1 MAKKPK
7 KKCLSKKT
15 VLERLRKGLK
25 ELNCKGKEDQAYGY
39 FCQIH
44 KGEGKSFLNSSLLT
58 IREIA
63 RLNKVNKRML
73 DLAEKMIK

>member
-1 MAKKPK
+1 MAKKP

-15 VLERLRKGLK
+15 ILDRLQKGLK
-25 ELNCKGKEDQAYGY
+25 ELNCTGKKDQAYSI
-39 FCQIH
+39 FCRIH

-73 DLAEKMIK
+73 SLAEKKVK